1 MKSVFQT
8 PTPSLDASISF
19 YKNLGFTELSKE
31 KSTLFSDDKVLI
43 EINPDRFARA
53 GLKMFNPSWEETV
66 AKLQKLTTVQ
76 KTDEGYLLSDPS
88 GVWVYLIESD
98 KVKSF
103 DLHPLKPSILGNNAG
118 LSLES
123 TDINLSFKIWQLL
136 GFTNEQGSL
145 EQGWIALRNEENT
158 TVSLMKPNTCPHL
171 FFNPSLTFFNG
182 ESNLAVIQKVR
193 ELNIPI
199 TEEITHF
206 NKEGVVDNIIIKDPG
221 GFGFFLFND

>member
-8 PTPSLDASISF
+8 PTPNLEASKLF
-19 YKNLGFTELSKE
+19 YKELGFTELSKE

-53 GLKMFNPSWEETV
+53 GLKIFNPIWKETV
-66 AKLQKLTTVQ
+66 AKLQKLTSVQ
-76 KTDEGYLLSDPS
+76 KTDDGYLLSDPS
-88 GVWVYLIESD
+88 GMWVYLIESD
-98 KVKSF
+98 KVNSF
-103 DLHPLKPSILGNNAG
+103 DLSDTKPSVLGNNAG

-136 GFTNEQGSL
+136 GFKTEQGSL

-182 ESNLAVIQKVR
+182 SKNLSIIEK
-193 ELNIPI
+193 LKSSDIPI

-206 NKEGVVDNIIIKDPG
+206 NKEEIGRAHV
-221 GFGFFLFND
+221 